1 MDIYLE
7 HLRVLEHIYCIY
19 YIYIMYIYIYHVLQ
33 ICWWSMFCFRLGK
46 ISPPAGSHR
55 HFAPKRAK
63 RCTSAET
70 SMDFSHESDAKM
82 VRGLMWLHL
91 HFIFHNDMGVGV
103 FFGDFEMWIE
113 ATIQRWR
120 NNGVTTQFSGDL
132 FSSPQFWGQID
143 RTVGYRRPDPRSKW
157 NHDWEVMQNNT
168 AFRIIV
174 GVILAIPLKL

>member
-1 MDIYLE
+1 MI
-7 HLRVLEHIYCIY
+7 
-19 YIYIMYIYIYHVLQ
+19 HVLFSSRKDLPT
-33 ICWWSMFCFRLGK
+33 CRVS
-46 ISPPAGSHR
+46 ST
-55 HFAPKRAK
+55 FAPKRAK

-174 GVILAIPLKL
+174 GVILAIPLKLKKPGSSFLCVFLVDKKSVN